1 MFSSFQPL
9 NLCDIDGV
17 SGISVSK
24 EDEVNRRVDIQIKDP
39 AKEVYM
45 ITILLHTCI
54 VLPSYLHTFLHTSHL
69 LSSEPGASIGG
80 AGRGGVG
87 ACPRRLLQPR
97 HRVRLV
103 GHPRQ
108 VHL

>member
-45 ITILLHTCI
+45 ITIL
-54 VLPSYLHTFLHTSHL
+54 
-69 LSSEPGASIGG
+69 
-80 AGRGGVG
+80 
-87 ACPRRLLQPR
+87 R
-97 HRVRLV
+97 HIFI
-103 GHPRQ
+103 PA
-108 VHL
+108 

>member
-1 MFSSFQPL
+1 MIMFNCSDEMHTFKLLYVYVHTCTLSIVHTCLIVRTNVFLFQPL

-45 ITILLHTCI
+45 IMIL
-54 VLPSYLHTFLHTSHL
+54 
-69 LSSEPGASIGG
+69 
-80 AGRGGVG
+80 
-87 ACPRRLLQPR
+87 R
-97 HRVRLV
+97 HIFI
-103 GHPRQ
+103 PA
-108 VHL
+108 

>member
-45 ITILLHTCI
+45 ITILLHT
-54 VLPSYLHTFLHTSHL
+54 FLHTSHL
-69 LSSEPGASIGG
+69 LSSEPGASVGRAGRRG
-80 AGRGGVG
+80 AGAR
-87 ACPRRLLQPR
+87 ARRLLHPR
-97 HRVRLV
+97 HRVRPLR
-103 GHPRQ
+103 HPRQ
-108 VHL
+108 VHLRRAM